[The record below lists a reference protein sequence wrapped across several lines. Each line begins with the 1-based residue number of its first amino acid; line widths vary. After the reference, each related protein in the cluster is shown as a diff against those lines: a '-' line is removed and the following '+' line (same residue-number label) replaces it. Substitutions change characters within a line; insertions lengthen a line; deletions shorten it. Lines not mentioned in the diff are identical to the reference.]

1 MKEGKIKTILM
12 DCDGVLVDSEVV
24 YLTSLVNY
32 LKTLGVDTTV
42 EEMTCLVGS
51 DIESITEKIQ
61 NEFGLAHYSASEL
74 IKGQREQFAKE
85 FSPEMLQEMPGL
97 TRFVETMNREEMEL
111 AVVSSST
118 NGYVEQIVKRLGL
131 EPYFKIILGRESAKR
146 AKPAP
151 DLYQKALEILG
162 ADPDTTIV
170 IEDSKNGIL
179 AGKAAGCKVIAYC
192 GSKIKQDISQADW
205 KVDDYQEAAELILG

>member
-42 EEMTCLVGS
+42 EEMICLVGS

-85 FSPEMLQEMPGL
+85 FSPEMLQEC
-97 TRFVETMNREEMEL
+97 
-111 AVVSSST
+111 
-118 NGYVEQIVKRLGL
+118 
-131 EPYFKIILGRESAKR
+131 
-146 AKPAP
+146 PA
-151 DLYQKALEILG
+151 
-162 ADPDTTIV
+162 
-170 IEDSKNGIL
+170 
-179 AGKAAGCKVIAYC
+179 
-192 GSKIKQDISQADW
+192 
-205 KVDDYQEAAELILG
+205 